1 MPFTSTP
8 ELENMRNSFLAC
20 SPTGLHVAIAL
31 ALGCSSAAALAGD
44 VAPELREQ
52 AVREGKV
59 DALIVLAAKA
69 PKHLL
74 RDDDNYLARRRALV
88 ETLRATAEV
97 SQAPLRGWL
106 DANGVSH
113 RPYWIV
119 NMIQA
124 ELTPAQLDVLG
135 QRTDIAGIS
144 ANAQTRRVPD
154 TRVEPLPPREVLAA
168 EWGINKIGAPAVW
181 AAGITGAGVIVSGQ
195 DTGIRWTHNA
205 IRAKYRGWNGTSADH
220 NYNWHDAI
228 HGDGNAACPGDQVA
242 PCDDNGHG
250 THTIGTMV
258 GDDGSTNQIGVAPG
272 AKFIGCRNMNGGDG
286 RPSYYNECAQ
296 WFLAPTDLEGE
307 NPNPDLAPDVIGNSW
322 GCPPAETCTTGDEV
336 REAIEN
342 LVDGGI
348 FFAAAAGNGGS
359 GCSTIVDPPGIYDA
373 SFVVGSTTSTDA
385 LSSFSARGPVAGA
398 ARIRPDISAPGS
410 SVRSST
416 SGSDSA
422 YGNSS
427 GTSMATPHVAG
438 AAALL
443 MQANPNL
450 KGNPAAVAEI
460 LRSTAATVGIA
471 TANTQTCGA
480 TAVTTWP
487 NYMAGHGRLDVWQ
500 AFRKAESIFDDAFG
514 GD

>member
-1 MPFTSTP
+1 
-8 ELENMRNSFLAC
+8 MRNSLLAR
-20 SPTGLHVAIAL
+20 TRAGLHVAIAL
-31 ALGCSSAAALAGD
+31 ALGCSSTAAIAAD
-44 VAPELREQ
+44 VAPGLRAQAEQ
-52 AVREGKV
+52 HGKV

-74 RDDDNYLARRRALV
+74 RDDENYLTRRRALV

-97 SQAPLRGWL
+97 SQAPLREWL
-106 DANGVSH
+106 DTNGVSH

-124 ELTPAQLDVLG
+124 ELTPTQLDALA
-135 QRTDIAGIS
+135 QRTDIARIS
-144 ANAQTRRVPD
+144 DNTKTRRVPD
-154 TRVEPLPPREVLAA
+154 ARDEPLLPREVLAA
-168 EWGINKIGAPAVW
+168 EWGVNKIGAPAVW
-181 AAGITGAGVIVSGQ
+181 AVGITGEGVIVSGQ

-205 IRAKYRGWNGTSADH
+205 IRAKYRGWNGTIADH

-228 HGDGNAACPGDQVA
+228 HGTGNATCPGDQVA

-258 GDDGSTNQIGVAPG
+258 GDDGNTNQIGVAPG
-272 AKFIGCRNMNGGDG
+272 AKFIGCRNMNAGDG

-296 WFLAPTDLEGE
+296 WFLAPTDLNGE
-307 NPNPDLAPDVIGNSW
+307 NANPDLAPDVIGNSW
-322 GCPPAETCTTGDEV
+322 GCPPSETCTIGNEV
-336 REAIEN
+336 LEAIEN

-359 GCSTIVDPPGIYDA
+359 SCSTIVDPPAIYNA

-385 LSSFSARGPVAGA
+385 LSGFSARGPVAGA
-398 ARIRPDISAPGS
+398 ARVRPDISAPGS
-410 SVRSST
+410 TVRSAT
-416 SGSDSA
+416 SSSDIA
-422 YGNSS
+422 YGTSS

-450 KGNPAAVAEI
+450 KGDPGAVAEI

-471 TANTQTCGA
+471 TTNTQTCGG
-480 TAVTTWP
+480 TAITTWP